1 VPPAGESGP
10 VLSEVEMA
18 ELAFELVQQS
28 WPRVV
33 KSVDGQSKMI
43 AALLKEARPTA
54 SKGSQVM
61 LSFDYEFHYKQFKDN
76 TRNRTMIEDHF
87 AKIVGQKVI
96 IKCLFD
102 KDSNDND
109 NHGGSSP
116 SGSGPSP
123 AGNGPASGPEDEK
136 TRKALDIFNARLLD

>member
-1 VPPAGESGP
+1 MV
-10 VLSEVEMA
+10 

-102 KDSNDND
+102 KDSTDNG

-123 AGNGPASGPEDEK
+123 AGNGPEDEK